1 MTGWVAQCGV
11 AKITKIYK
19 RNFDCSAS
27 LLRVTKTVLNIII
40 DLFDKNF
47 FFAKSNLEMI
57 GKDDKI
63 SYYILKSKS
72 AFKFSFQTL
81 SKLEEQIILHL
92 QYNFE
97 SFKLKQNSFT

>member
-1 MTGWVAQCGV
+1 
-11 AKITKIYK
+11 
-19 RNFDCSAS
+19 
-27 LLRVTKTVLNIII
+27 VTKTVLNIII

-72 AFKFSFQTL
+72 AFKLSFQTL

-92 QYNFE
+92 QCNFE